1 MYLMKNIDVHSHMLP
16 EASIKEL
23 SGEINPIANGTL
35 YKINVLGKT
44 VAPMTKGFFD
54 LGARKNEIAEMGVDG
69 QIISPTH
76 HLFLYASDAKTAI
89 RSAQV
94 QNNGISNIIKQE
106 PDRFLGN
113 ATLPLQDS
121 AAAVTELERAYSDL
135 GMKGIEIGSNIAGK
149 NLDHESLYPVYEK
162 AQELEMPIFV
172 HPNDFLGGDR
182 LSKYYMGIVVGTLAE
197 TTIAVTSMIFG
208 GVFNKFPNLK
218 MVFCHGG
225 GAIPF
230 QSGRLKHAV
239 SIRDELK
246 DSNVDVEKSL
256 KNIYFDT
263 VVFDDEALQFL
274 VEKTGADNIL
284 LGTDYPFN
292 MGNWNSAKALGAH
305 SGVSEE
311 VKNQIFLGNSKKLYN
326 F

>member
-1 MYLMKNIDVHSHMLP
+1 MKNIDVHSHMLP

-23 SGEINPIANGTL
+23 SGEINPIGKSGL
-35 YKINVLGKT
+35 YKINALGKT

-54 LGARKNEIAEMGVDG
+54 LEARKKEIAEMDVDG

-76 HLFLYASDAKTAI
+76 HLFMYAADAETAI
-89 RSAQV
+89 KSARI
-94 QNNGISNIIKQE
+94 QNNGISDVIKKE
-106 PDRFLGN
+106 PDRFYGN
-113 ATLPLQDS
+113 ATLPLQDPKAS
-121 AAAVTELERAYSDL
+121 VAEVERAYSEL
-135 GMKGIEIGSNIAGK
+135 GMKGIEIGTNIAGK

-162 AQELEMPIFV
+162 ASELGMPIFV

-197 TTIAVTSMIFG
+197 TTVAVTSMIFG
-208 GVFNKFPNLK
+208 GVFNQFPNLK

-225 GAIPF
+225 GAIPY

-239 SIRDELK
+239 NIRDELK
-246 DSNVDVEKSL
+246 GSNVDVDRSL

-263 VVFDDEALQFL
+263 VVFDDESLQFL
-274 VEKTGADNIL
+274 VEKTGVDNVL

-292 MGNWNSAKALGAH
+292 MGNWNSSKALAAH
-305 SGVSEE
+305 KGISEAA
-311 VKNQIFLGNSKKLYN
+311 KNQIFTENTKKLYRL
-326 F
+326 